1 MQSAQHIPDRWNI
14 CRRWSH
20 SPDCTSI
27 QLVNLP
33 QAEAVSWAGYWPPLS
48 LQRPREP
55 PEEPRGSARLS
66 CERLPLAVL
75 IPSLSAPSPH
85 PHFLGASLWDNLIP
99 QDTQSALRTEPSVA
113 TDMLSICPIQYGA
126 HCPHLAIESCL
137 EKLRLGFEFWLR
149 LIH

>member
-99 QDTQSALRTEPSVA
+99 QDTQSVLRQNLLWPRTCSLSAPSSMVP
-113 TDMLSICPIQYGA
+113 TA
-126 HCPHLAIESCL
+126 HIWPLKCGWSS
-137 EKLRLGFEFWLR
+137 
-149 LIH
+149 